1 MLPNLR
7 RKRGSLLRTFAL
19 LTGCA
24 LALFSALWMFDYAT
38 SAMPPAGA
46 KGPVA
51 LLFGFDPVTLQ
62 SALANLAA
70 IIAAVLGIAITVVSI
85 VVQLAANR
93 YTPRV
98 VDMFF
103 RDRINQGVMGFF
115 VVACV
120 VAVWVSMVVTGV
132 YTPFATV
139 TVTVAIASCCLLI
152 LIPYF
157 AYVFD
162 FLDPEKVI
170 DRLGQQTLQGALGQ
184 TDALMA
190 GEESTSARQRAT
202 VTSMEQL
209 ADIAINALAQKDK
222 VIAADAT
229 SALRRVLVDYLPQKK
244 RLPDPWFAIGPGL
257 LENPDFV
264 AMDKDSVAELAS
276 KRIWLEWK
284 GLRQFR
290 EIYSEALKNM
300 PEMAHVVAIETR
312 YVGEASLGSD
322 DPAVLSMTLKFM
334 NTYLRAA
341 LNAGDVRSA
350 YNLLNQYRQLAE
362 SMLRAT
368 SVHTITPA
376 LIEIGG
382 YFKYYAQLAQRMG
395 LGFVAETA
403 AYDLCAL
410 CEAASELGAPSH
422 DRLLAI
428 VLEIDKQAETDAEE
442 KALRGVRKAQ
452 AKLAAYYLISGREA
466 HARLIHRDMAAE
478 TAERLRSIRDEMLSI
493 TSKEFWEV
501 IDRGTNF
508 DYLDERRKQKLREF
522 FEWFGELKGAVAADA
537 SGNFT

>member
-1 MLPNLR
+1 MAPNLR

-46 KGPVA
+46 RGPVS

-139 TVTVAIASCCLLI
+139 IVTVALASSCLLI

-244 RLPDPWFAIGPGL
+244 RLPAPWFAIGPGL

-264 AMDKDSVAELAS
+264 AMDKDSVADLAA

-312 YVGEASLGSD
+312 YVGEASLASD

-368 SVHTITPA
+368 ASQVTPA

-410 CEAASELGAPSH
+410 CEAASELGAASH

-452 AKLAAYYLISGREA
+452 AKLAAYYLVAGREA
-466 HARLIHRDMAAE
+466 HARMIHRDMAAE

-522 FEWFGELKGAVAADA
+522 FEWFGELKGAVA
-537 SGNFT
+537 

>member
-1 MLPNLR
+1 
-7 RKRGSLLRTFAL
+7 
-19 LTGCA
+19 
-24 LALFSALWMFDYAT
+24 
-38 SAMPPAGA
+38 
-46 KGPVA
+46 
-51 LLFGFDPVTLQ
+51 
-62 SALANLAA
+62 
-70 IIAAVLGIAITVVSI
+70 
-85 VVQLAANR
+85 VQLAATR

-139 TVTVAIASCCLLI
+139 TVTVALASCCLLI

-184 TDALMA
+184 ADASLPA
-190 GEESTSARQRAT
+190 DDSTSARQRAT

-229 SALRRVLVDYLPQKK
+229 SALRRVLVDYLPQKS
-244 RLPDPWFAIGPGL
+244 RLPAPWFAIGPAL

-264 AMDKDSVAELAS
+264 AMDKDSVAELAA
-276 KRIWLEWK
+276 KRTWLEWK

-290 EIYSEALKNM
+290 EVYSEALKNM

-312 YVGEASLGSD
+312 YVGEASLASD

-368 SVHTITPA
+368 SVQSSARPATAVSAGAEVTPA

-395 LGFVAETA
+395 LGFVTETA

-410 CEAASELGAPSH
+410 CEAASELGAASH

-428 VLEIDKQAETDAEE
+428 VLEIDKQAETVAEE

-452 AKLAAYYLISGREA
+452 AKLAAYYLVSGREA
-466 HARLIHRDMAAE
+466 QARLIHRDMAAE
-478 TAERLRSIRDEMLSI
+478 TADRLRSIRDEMLSI

-501 IDRGTNF
+501 VDRGTNF

-522 FEWFGELKGAVAADA
+522 FDWFGELRGAVA
-537 SGNFT
+537 